1 MTRLA
6 RLTIPLSILLLV
18 FTSAGAQTAQRDTRP
33 RTASI
38 SGRVTISGKAAANAK
53 VVVTEIKDRAAFGN
67 QDFSIEAPGSGVGED
82 YAVLTDAEGRYR
94 ATGLPEGK
102 YEVRVMLGSCVR
114 EASPN
119 APLQETVSVDEGQS
133 RENLDFSLVRGG
145 VITGRVTDANGR
157 PLIAKAISLHTVDEQ
172 GRRTEARGSQN
183 LMNMMT
189 NPYMFQTDDRG
200 VYRIFGL
207 RAGRYLVSAGGEP
220 DGFTG
225 TAGHSRTWYP
235 AATDENQAKAIEVNV
250 GDEVTGIDIRLG
262 AAKKTYEALGR
273 VVEDETGKPIAGA
286 GVICMRTKGADDG
299 AAVDGVGFSGFG
311 GNAKTDEQGNFR
323 LSGLAPGQYQL
334 SLADYASFLTG
345 GGVNYYSEG
354 AKFEVQGGDV
364 SGVEIRAKSGA
375 TISGV
380 AVIDDADQSA
390 KSSLSQTMLMAQS
403 TPASPNETDENA
415 VAFAMAPSASRIGSD
430 GAFSIKG
437 LRPGKVMIQAF
448 SVTGGAL
455 KIARIERGGAEMT
468 DGIVVTGRED
478 ITGVRVVFG
487 KGSGV
492 IRGQVQVTG
501 GALPNGWRMNVMA
514 HSVKSGGG
522 FDSSGGYAE
531 VDSKGRFVIEGLLPG
546 EYELMLMAR
555 PEINPNSPPMP
566 AQNMPAPVKQK
577 VVVTKGQETQVAMTL
592 DLSKKAQEE
601 RQ

>member
-6 RLTIPLSILLLV
+6 RLTIPFSMLLFV
-18 FTSAGAQTAQRDTRP
+18 FSSAAAQTPQRDTRP

-53 VVVTEIKDRAAFGN
+53 VVVTEIKERTAFGN

-82 YAVLTDAEGRYR
+82 YAVLTDADGRYR

-114 EASPN
+114 DASPN
-119 APLQETVSVDEGQS
+119 ASLQEAVSLDEGQS
-133 RENLDFSLVRGG
+133 SENVDFSLVRGG

-157 PLIAKAISLHTVDEQ
+157 PLIAKAISLHAVDGQ
-172 GRRTEARGSQN
+172 GRKTEAHGSQN
-183 LMNMMT
+183 LMA

-207 RAGRYLVSAGGEP
+207 RAGRYLLSAGGES

-225 TAGHSRTWYP
+225 AAGHSRTWYP
-235 AATDENQAKAIEVNV
+235 AATDENQAKAIEVNG

-286 GVICMRTKGADDG
+286 GVMCMRIKGSDT
-299 AAVDGVGFSGFG
+299 AASVDGGGFGGFG

-334 SLADYASFLTG
+334 NLADLESFLTG

-354 AKFEVQGGDV
+354 AKFEVHDGDV
-364 SGVEIRAKSGA
+364 AGVEVRAKTGA

-380 AVIDDADQSA
+380 AVIEDADPSA
-390 KSSLSQTMLMAQS
+390 KSGLSQTMLMAQS
-403 TPASPNETDENA
+403 TPTSPNETDDNA
-415 VAFAMAPSASRIGSD
+415 VAFAMTPAASRIGSD

-448 SVTGGAL
+448 SATGGAL
-455 KIARIERGGAEMT
+455 KIARIERGGAVLT

-478 ITGVRVVFG
+478 VTGVRVVFG

-492 IRGQVQVTG
+492 IRGQVQMTG
-501 GALPNGWRMNVMA
+501 GALPQGWRMNVMA
-514 HSVKSGGG
+514 HSEKSATG

-531 VDSKGRFVIEGLLPG
+531 VDSKGRFVIDGLLPG
-546 EYELMLMAR
+546 EYTLTLMTR
-555 PEINPNSPPMP
+555 HQPDPNTPS
-566 AQNMPAPVKQK
+566 QTNVTTHITQK
-577 VVVTKGQETQVAMTL
+577 VIVTKGQDTQVTMTL

-601 RQ
+601 K